1 MLPRDGADVVSQL
14 GRGLQRGPLACWYC
28 LDWSEQRHHLAGP
41 LGTALADRLF
51 ALGWVRRTQRRR
63 VVQVTDLGQEK
74 LPEVL
79 GLPADWAQPATG
91 DAWLSR
97 RAAS

>member
-1 MLPRDGADVVSQL
+1 MNHGHARARHGQAQTVNICKF
-14 GRGLQRGPLACWYC
+14 AA
-28 LDWSEQRHHLAGP
+28 WSEQRHHLAGP

-79 GLPADWAQPATG
+79 GLPANWAQPATG
-91 DAWLSR
+91 DAWLSH

>member
-1 MLPRDGADVVSQL
+1 MTAL
-14 GRGLQRGPLACWYC
+14 GPYQTGVRHGQARAVNICKFAA
-28 LDWSEQRHHLAGP
+28 WSEQRHHLAGP

-63 VVQVTDLGQEK
+63 VVQVTELGQRK
-74 LPEVL
+74 LPAVL
-79 GLPADWAQPATG
+79 GLPADWAQPAG
-91 DAWLSR
+91 DAWLSG